1 MGSSWVG
8 SRIGRWAPRWL
19 RSCACAVLLTCGATA
34 SRGQTRAVPGT
45 PRAETPAETPAEGRS
60 LPAPTNEM
68 QPRPSRYFS
77 AEALEVAVDP
87 TQYVLGPHD
96 VLAFML
102 LIGEMRL
109 ERLPVLPE
117 GVVLV
122 PGVGAI
128 PAAGRTLQEFR
139 VALEKALK
147 QRYRNFEVF
156 CYLAESRQ
164 FRVHVMGEVR
174 EPGTLVA
181 RSYERVAEVI
191 ERAGGFTPNASRRN
205 IELRDPKGA
214 PTVHADLDAYY
225 LRGEL
230 AANPLLAPGHI
241 VFVPARKRRVEV
253 VGAVAV
259 PGIYEPLAGESVR
272 ALIDLAGGPAP
283 QADLSHVSVDRIDAE
298 GRLQVAVVDL
308 TASTPVV
315 EDLVRV
321 SVHSALLGQRRVF
334 IVLPDGRRET
344 LYLADTETL
353 RSLVG
358 RVTLLD
364 PVVALAEARLVTHDS
379 TGATSETTVDVAR
392 VLRGEQDATLHD
404 GDAFSI
410 PAVRDYVYV
419 TGMVARPGRFAY
431 RADWSVGDYLGEAGG
446 ASPGGNRDRVSVF
459 GRAGGTRGADR
470 ASSVERGETVHVNR
484 STSSKLAN
492 ALGIVTSLSALVIS
506 VVALTQ

>member
-1 MGSSWVG
+1 M
-8 SRIGRWAPRWL
+8 
-19 RSCACAVLLTCGATA
+19 
-34 SRGQTRAVPGT
+34 
-45 PRAETPAETPAEGRS
+45 
-60 LPAPTNEM
+60 PAPTNEL
-68 QPRPSRYFS
+68 QQRPSRYFS
-77 AEALEVAVDP
+77 AEALEVAIDP

-102 LIGEMRL
+102 LLGEMRF

-122 PGVGAI
+122 PGIGAI

-139 VALEKALK
+139 VALEKALA
-147 QRYRNFEVF
+147 QRYRNFEVH
-156 CYLAESRQ
+156 CYLAEARQ

-191 ERAGGFTPNASRRN
+191 ERAGGFTPNASRRA
-205 IELRDPKGA
+205 IELRGKGGTPA
-214 PTVHADLDAYY
+214 VRVDLDAYY
-225 LRGEL
+225 WRGEL

-241 VFVPARKRRVEV
+241 VFVPARQRRVDV
-253 VGAVAV
+253 VGAVAA
-259 PGIYEPLAGESVR
+259 PGTYEQLPGENVR
-272 ALIDLAGGPAP
+272 ALIDLAGGPTP
-283 QADLSHVSVDRIDAE
+283 QANLSQVSVDRIDAE
-298 GRLQVAVVDL
+298 GRVQVAVVDL
-308 TASTPVV
+308 TASASAPVI
-315 EDLVRV
+315 EDMVRV
-321 SVHSALLGQRRVF
+321 AVQSSLIGQRRVF

-364 PVVALAEARLVTHDS
+364 PIVALAEARLVTHDS
-379 TGATSETTVDVAR
+379 TGAASETAVDVAR
-392 VLRGEQDATLHD
+392 VLRGEQDATLRD

-446 ASPGGNRDRVSVF
+446 STPGGNRDRVSIFDRV
-459 GRAGGTRGADR
+459 GDSRSADR
-470 ASSVERGETVHVNR
+470 RSSVERGETVHVNR
-484 STSSKLAN
+484 STTSKLVN
-492 ALGIVTSLSALVIS
+492 ALGIVTSVTALVIS